1 MRLKEII
8 EKKGMMAK
16 DLGAKVGLDAGNIS
30 RILNYR
36 MLPIPATL
44 NKICEV
50 LGVEP
55 LDIYTRDEVTLVPP
69 LKGKTTRHTDGTAR
83 GYNLCIMIPEK
94 YRDKLSG
101 WIKELGYAT
110 FGEWLEP
117 YLKETE
123 EKINDR
129 HQ

>member
-8 EKKGMMAK
+8 ENKGMMAK
-16 DLGAKVGLDAGNIS
+16 ELGAKVGMDAGNIS

-36 MLPIPATL
+36 VLPIPATL

-50 LGVEP
+50 LAVDALE
-55 LDIYTRDEVTLVPP
+55 IYDRDEVTLVPP
-69 LKGKTTRHTDGTAR
+69 LKGKTKRHTDGTAR

-101 WIKELGYAT
+101 WIKELGYGT

-123 EKINDR
+123 DKINDR